1 MILGSILSASSH
13 YFSHLAGCT
22 LMPRAQTLA
31 DRLASPTWTQAMEVL
46 ADTPPGGMVLY
57 DDESISAYSSG
68 TKPALPYKMVAG
80 GMPGWFSMKCG
91 TATYGPFDGTKTTLL
106 DVAFDVKYGSDPEYE
121 RVEGKKAGTRNYR
134 KKGTSGRGTTINVN
148 AYRPRSLYV
157 PELSC
162 APKRPAPSSDGGA
175 AKKNHL
181 ASSAEQTKTYISD
194 ADVAAFE
201 LPANLDDAFGPPPA
215 DDSSTPSADDAL
227 ARLLEGEEAYF
238 DELIAAFDDND
249 ATAMMGQLQ

>member
-1 MILGSILSASSH
+1 MSARGTNACQTVAWGRAMAA
-13 YFSHLAGCT
+13 LA
-22 LMPRAQTLA
+22 A
-31 DRLASPTWTQAMEVL
+31 
-46 ADTPPGGMVLY
+46 TPSGATVLY
-57 DDESISAYSSG
+57 DGKSISAYSISKKKG
-68 TKPALPYKMVAG
+68 THVMGAV

-91 TATYGPFDGTKTTLL
+91 TGTYGPFDGTKTTLL
-106 DVAFDVKYGSDPEYE
+106 DEAFDAKYGSNPEYE

-148 AYRPRSLYV
+148 AYRPHSLYA
-157 PELSC
+157 PERHGT
-162 APKRPAPSSDGGA
+162 PKRPAPSSDGGA

-215 DDSSTPSADDAL
+215 DDAFGPPPADDSSTPSADDAL